1 VLKLAGPSFPPDH
14 ANRTQEIAMLN
25 TAIREHVAQPMV
37 HFRSARSSL
46 QPVTG
51 ARAAVSCS
59 NCCLQGVCL
68 PRGLSSVNLSEFDEL
83 TTVKRRIARGES
95 LYRAADAFDALYTV
109 RSGAFKTSGVSSNG
123 EEKIIGFHL
132 SGEVMGLDAIN
143 NDRHN
148 YTATALEDSEVCVIP
163 FVELTEL
170 TLRIPQLQQQLF
182 RLLSRDIAR
191 DHGLMLLLGSMTAE
205 QRLAAFLLGLSR
217 RYKRLG
223 YAANRFVL
231 RMTRE
236 DIGSYLGLTLETVS
250 RLMSRFQRDGLVS
263 AQQRE
268 IELKNFDGLMGLVG
282 QW

>member
-1 VLKLAGPSFPPDH
+1 
-14 ANRTQEIAMLN
+14 M
-25 TAIREHVAQPMV
+25 QPAVV
-37 HFRSARSSL
+37 HFRAARSPL
-46 QPVTG
+46 QPVNG
-51 ARAAVSCS
+51 ARAAISCS
-59 NCCLQGVCL
+59 SCCVQGVCL
-68 PRGLSSVNLSEFDEL
+68 PRGLSSANLSEFDEL
-83 TTVKRRIARGES
+83 TTAKRRIARGAS
-95 LYRAADAFDALYTV
+95 LYRGGDQFDALYAV

-123 EEKIIGFHL
+123 EEKITGFYL

-143 NDRHN
+143 NDRHD
-148 YTATALEDSEVCVIP
+148 YSATALEDSEVCVIP
-163 FVELTEL
+163 FAELTAL
-170 TLRIPQLQQQLF
+170 TLRIPVLQQELF

-205 QRLAAFLLGLSR
+205 QRLAAFLLSLSR

-223 YAANRFVL
+223 YAADRFVL

-250 RLMSRFQRDGLVS
+250 RLMSRFQRDRLIS

-268 IELKNFDGLMGLVG
+268 IELKNSDGLMELVG

>member
-1 VLKLAGPSFPPDH
+1 
-14 ANRTQEIAMLN
+14 M
-25 TAIREHVAQPMV
+25 QPAV
-37 HFRSARSSL
+37 VQFRAARSPL
-46 QPVTG
+46 QPVNG
-51 ARAAVSCS
+51 ARAAISCS
-59 NCCLQGVCL
+59 SCCLQGVCL
-68 PRGLSSVNLSEFDEL
+68 PRGLSSANLSEFDEL
-83 TTVKRRIARGES
+83 TMMKRRIARGAS
-95 LYRAADAFDALYTV
+95 LYRGGDQFDALYAV

-123 EEKIIGFHL
+123 EEKITGFYL

-143 NDRHN
+143 NDRHD
-148 YTATALEDSEVCVIP
+148 YSATALEDSEVCVIP
-163 FVELTEL
+163 FAELTAL
-170 TLRIPQLQQQLF
+170 TLRIPVLQQELF

-205 QRLAAFLLGLSR
+205 QRLAAFLLSLSR

-223 YAANRFVL
+223 YAADRFVL

-250 RLMSRFQRDGLVS
+250 RLMSRFQRDRLIS

-268 IELKNFDGLMGLVG
+268 IELKNSDGLMELVG

>member
-1 VLKLAGPSFPPDH
+1 
-14 ANRTQEIAMLN
+14 MLN
-25 TAIREHVAQPMV
+25 TAIREPVVQQMVRLRAARGVSQP
-37 HFRSARSSL
+37 
-46 QPVTG
+46 TNG
-51 ARAAVSCS
+51 ARPAISCS

-68 PRGLSSVNLSEFDEL
+68 PCGLSSANLSELDEL
-83 TTVKRRIARGES
+83 TTVKRRIARGAS
-95 LYRAADAFDALYTV
+95 LYHGGDEFDALYAV
-109 RSGAFKTSGVSSNG
+109 RSGAFKTAGVSSNG
-123 EEKIIGFHL
+123 EEKITGFYL

-143 NDRHN
+143 NERHN
-148 YTATALEDSEVCVIP
+148 YSATALEDSEVCVIP
-163 FVELTEL
+163 FGRLTEL
-170 TLRIPQLQQQLF
+170 TLRIPRLQQQLF

-223 YAANRFVL
+223 YAADRFIL

-236 DIGSYLGLTLETVS
+236 DIGNYLGLTLETIS
-250 RLMSRFQRDGLVS
+250 RLMSRFQRDGLIT

-268 IELKNFDGLMGLVG
+268 IEFKDSDALMEIVG

>member
-1 VLKLAGPSFPPDH
+1 
-14 ANRTQEIAMLN
+14 MLN
-25 TAIREHVAQPMV
+25 TATRESISPSMV
-37 HFRSARSSL
+37 RFRAARSAL
-46 QPVTG
+46 HPVNG
-51 ARAAVSCS
+51 GRAAVSCS
-59 NCCLQGVCL
+59 NCCLQEVCL
-68 PRGLSSVNLSEFDEL
+68 PRGLSSVNLSEFDKL

-95 LYRAADAFDALYTV
+95 LYRAADAFDALYAV

-163 FVELTEL
+163 FTELTAL
-170 TLRIPQLQQQLF
+170 TLRIPELQQQLF

-223 YAANRFVL
+223 YAADRFVL

-268 IELKNFDGLMGLVG
+268 IELKNSDGLMELVG